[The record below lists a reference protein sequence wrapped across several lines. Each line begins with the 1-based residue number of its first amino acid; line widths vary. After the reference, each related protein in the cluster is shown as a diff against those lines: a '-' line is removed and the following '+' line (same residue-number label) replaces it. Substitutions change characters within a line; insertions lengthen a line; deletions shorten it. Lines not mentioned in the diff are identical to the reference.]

1 MRTRLAGRNA
11 RQEKEAMLHDVI
23 KNLLSDKQA
32 GQSGIESAALSKD
45 LEMALK
51 RLRK

>member
-1 MRTRLAGRNA
+1 MRTRLAGKNP

-23 KNLLSDKQA
+23 KNLLSEKIA
-32 GQSGIESAALSKD
+32 GQGGIESAALSKD
-45 LEMALK
+45 LEMALM